1 MKNSRQVSLM
11 QKSNKLFVIFVS
23 LSLSLSL
30 FLITFIPGHSQ
41 IVCGTVA
48 EVVETCYDGY
58 FDNMDEFVPGTYHR
72 VPVDVFILRN
82 SNGSGGPT
90 KSEVVSVLK
99 QAFSYFRPHDIHFH
113 LACISEIHADSFYEN
128 PRLLMFPTQLDSNPD
143 NRIIVYV
150 ASENSPVEF
159 GLSPV
164 ASGRSWA
171 NIENFNNFL
180 TSARLFAHEIG
191 HSIGLVHTFERTDSI
206 CISPD
211 IFCPE
216 YSGANSEDCE
226 LRGDF
231 VCDTPGDPGSGRYN
245 WSTFDECLI
254 DGASTCFDLNNVQ
267 YEDILVNNIM
277 NYSWGHCDESMEF
290 TNGQGDRMRWCLQAY
305 FSPSLEINNNV
316 IVDDI
321 TINDHQEWD
330 EETYSYG
337 NIRIVGGGS
346 LLLSDMTLF
355 MDGGKKIRV
364 DPGGILHL
372 TNTKITASA
381 AIGQCII
388 GLEEILWQGIE
399 VYGNPAFTQFG
410 SPLNQGKLILESGSI
425 IEQARIGIFAGFFTS
440 QGGGIVYA
448 SNSEISNCRIGILM
462 GPYSNKAGSLIFPN
476 QSYFNNM
483 SFTMNDDYLGSSF
496 QAHMWL
502 RGISGIPITSSTF
515 DFEHSTIP
523 PGVGIVASNS
533 LMYVQGTPSSQF
545 RNLDFG
551 INASSNIPSAGIRI
565 SNAKFKDNHIG
576 FYGHGV
582 LSHMHDCSIEVGGYE
597 GYIMDDIHEGVVL
610 DATSKFLAYKNKF
623 KHSGT
628 AFNTIG
634 LRVNNSG
641 EVTNSIEANSFEDL
655 DIGNQTQ
662 GVNFNLLDDQ
672 IGLLYKCNTNT
683 ENTLHDFNTL
693 EQGVARIQGASDEPA
708 GNTFSHTLLNPL
720 FGSDWNNEGGEITY
734 FFKEGSTYEEPLY
747 YTNLEKINIIT
758 YVSSCPTITEPGPSE
773 PHDHAGNRDALDNL
787 KDEYDG
793 LIDGGQTATLI
804 TNIQNATNPTKVSVF
819 TQLDTLA
826 PWLSLD
832 VAMEFVDRTDLYSD
846 SIMTL
851 ILRDNPDIL
860 HNGFLEVYLEEKT
873 VPMASRW
880 IDTVL
885 QVVGTVTP
893 RTDMMAEIGQL
904 AAILQQGVVRDLIRV
919 QLDTNGMTMDSIRN
933 ILQYADGFQAQL
945 DIVSSYLAEGDTTS
959 AISAYTSLS
968 STASSS
974 AFSSDAYDD
983 FGEFMALSISL
994 IRTSRDWS
1002 ELDSLE
1008 LVTLTELAEEGA
1020 PSIAAAAGGLLN
1032 AYYEGN
1038 WFTPAIWN
1046 EAELDEDRNNEGT
1059 PVISRDKLIS
1069 FAYVFPNPSD
1079 GLIRFTIQDQN
1090 RLDGSYDLMIIDNTG
1105 TVIYRNVFGS
1115 SVEWLC
1121 NTCPGGL
1128 YHYRIVDQSNGKTQ
1142 TGHIVLK

>member
-1 MKNSRQVSLM
+1 MPGFGQLICGAEEAVMTSCEDG
-11 QKSNKLFVIFVS
+11 IFPGAEPYEAG
-23 LSLSLSL
+23 
-30 FLITFIPGHSQ
+30 TF
-41 IVCGTVA
+41 
-48 EVVETCYDGY
+48 
-58 FDNMDEFVPGTYHR
+58 HR
-72 VPVDVFILRN
+72 VPVGVYVLGG
-82 SNGSGGPT
+82 SNGTGGPSL
-90 KSEVVSVLK
+90 SEAISVLN
-99 QAFSYFRPHDIHFH
+99 QSFSYFKPHDIHLFFS
-113 LACISEIHADSFYEN
+113 CISEIRSDDYYEDPHSLIFSDPLHADPS
-128 PRLLMFPTQLDSNPD
+128 D
-143 NRIIVYV
+143 RIIVYV
-150 ASENSPVEF
+150 SSENNGSNF
-159 GLSPV
+159 GFSLV

-171 NIENFNNFL
+171 NIEADSDL
-180 TSARLFAHEIG
+180 DVVARVFAHEIG
-191 HSIGLVHTFERTDSI
+191 HSIGLSHTFSRTENVCSNP
-206 CISPD
+206 STN
-211 IFCPE
+211 CPE
-216 YSGANSEDCE
+216 FSGDNSDDCE

-231 VCDTPGDPGSGRYN
+231 VCDTPGDPGWPAYN
-245 WSTFDECLI
+245 YSTKDGCLI
-254 DGASTCFDLNNVQ
+254 DAYTSCEDPDNIP
-267 YEDILVNNIM
+267 YEGILLNNIM
-277 NYSWGHCDESMEF
+277 SYAWYDCLESMAF
-290 TNGQGDRMRWCLQAY
+290 TNGQGERMRWCLQVH
-305 FSPSLEINNNV
+305 FSTSLSITNV
-316 IVDDI
+316 IANDI
-321 TINDHQEWD
+321 TIDDHQEWD
-330 EETYSYG
+330 EETHSFG
-337 NIRIVGGGS
+337 NIRIVAGGS
-346 LLLSDMTLF
+346 LELTDMTLF
-355 MDGGKKIRV
+355 MAAGKKIRV
-364 DPGGILHL
+364 DAGGLLHVITSKL
-372 TNTKITASA
+372 TAMAT
-381 AIGQCII
+381 GQCS
-388 GLEEILWQGIE
+388 EPSNDYLWAGIQ
-399 VYGNPAFTQFG
+399 VLGNPAYTQFG

-425 IEQARIGIFAGFFTS
+425 VEQAVVGISVGPV
-440 QGGGIVYA
+440 GGGIVFA
-448 SNSEISNCRIGILM
+448 SDSEIQNCLYGVWTSS
-462 GPYSNKAGSLIFPN
+462 YANKAGNLILPN
-476 QSYFNNM
+476 VSRYDNM
-483 SFTMNDDYLGSSF
+483 SFTTNDDYLGSTF
-496 QAHMWL
+496 YAHM
-502 RGISGIPITSSTF
+502 RMIDISGIPITSSTF

-551 INASSNIPSAGIRI
+551 INASSYIPSAGIRI
-565 SNAKFKDNHIG
+565 SNAKFKDNHVG
-576 FYGHGV
+576 FYGHGI

-787 KDEYDG
+787 RDEYDG

-826 PWLSLD
+826 PWLSLE

-860 HNGFLEVYLEEKT
+860 RNGILEVYLEEKT

-893 RTDMMAEIGQL
+893 RTDMLADIGQL

-968 STASSS
+968 STATTS

-1008 LVTLTELAEEGA
+1008 LVTLTNLAEEGA

-1032 AYYEGN
+1032 VYYEGN

-1046 EAELDEDRNNEGT
+1046 EAELEEDRNNEGT

-1069 FAYVFPNPSD
+1069 FASVFPNPSD
-1079 GLIRFTIQDQN
+1079 GLIQFTIQDQN
-1090 RLDGSYDLMIIDNTG
+1090 RLDGSYDLMILDNTG